1 MKSSSKLKIVSV
13 VITFQTILSGCGIST
28 SSSDKEIGHNA
39 EKTNPLLTQGQDRGN
54 GAEDNLPPHVGGAW
68 FVGPEKTVRYC
79 IEVDKDFFRLDE
91 QLLLDSSSEARTFF
105 AIRFAQIRNSPP
117 KVVREAIDK
126 WVNWVNASGAYYY
139 HKRRLATHFIEVPCQ
154 PGVDLKF
161 YFGHETPEIESARRE
176 MRHPLAFAYETE
188 VDYKLGWRK
197 GYIWVSRAGSHPLD
211 FPHRFFP
218 NWSEEDQLF
227 AIVLHEI
234 GHVFGVD
241 HTEGTIMDADI
252 LGRIAGATEPA
263 SYLDK
268 ETKKI
273 RRASLRQINQQRM
286 VLFPLDI
293 FFEIHGQ
300 LGARILNPKPGE
312 KYPTASALAVF
323 EELMGRKAQGDIQA
337 ILSGT
342 DAYSLTLK
350 IQDDMSSHDFP
361 IQVRF
366 LGDDRIQIFGRG
378 RGAYIYQDGGPTSTT
393 GSYGEVYSG
402 IIQTAL
408 GNKKEVIIQANP
420 FNPNSYDMGPF
431 RLTLVGP
438 DMTATT
444 LFRAGLIY

>member
-1 MKSSSKLKIVSV
+1 MNSSSKLKIVFA
-13 VITFQTILSGCGIST
+13 VITFQIILSGCGIGT
-28 SSSDKEIGHNA
+28 SSSDKAIGHNA

-54 GAEDNLPPHVGGAW
+54 GAEDSLPPHVGGAW

-105 AIRFAQIRNSPP
+105 AIRFVQIRNSPT
-117 KVVREAIDK
+117 KIVREAIDK
-126 WVNWVNASGAYYY
+126 WTTWVGTSGDYYY
-139 HKRRLATHFIEVPCQ
+139 QKRRLATRFIEVPCQ

-176 MRHPLAFAYETE
+176 MRHPLAFAYETD

-197 GYIWVSRAGSHPLD
+197 GYIWVSRAGSHPIE
-211 FPHRFFP
+211 FSHRFFP
-218 NWSEEDQLF
+218 DWSDEDQLF
-227 AIVLHEI
+227 AIVLHEV

-252 LGRIAGATEPA
+252 LGRIAGATESA

-268 ETKKI
+268 ETKQI
-273 RRASLRQINQQRM
+273 RRTSLRQINQQRM

-293 FFEIHGQ
+293 FFKIHGQ

-312 KYPTASALAVF
+312 KYPTASALAIF
-323 EELMGRKAQGDIQA
+323 EELMGRKAMGDIQA

-350 IQDDMSSHDFP
+350 IQDDLGSHDFP
-361 IQVRF
+361 IRVRF

-402 IIQTAL
+402 VIQTAL
-408 GNKKEVIIQANP
+408 GKEKEIIIQANP
-420 FNPNSYDMGPF
+420 FNPNSYEMGPF
-431 RLTLVGP
+431 RITLVGP